1 MIEKFFSKVMG
12 VVVQENP
19 VARFTKPKKDMS
31 LGKFWTENIYSF
43 FNLYTLNS
51 PTSIFQRCGVSISSY
66 PYKPPI
72 L

>member
-31 LGKFWTENIYSF
+31 LGKF
-43 FNLYTLNS
+43 
-51 PTSIFQRCGVSISSY
+51 
-66 PYKPPI
+66 
-72 L
+72 